1 MQTCY
6 FDHEHLDAYRLSL
19 EVARWVAATDFPR
32 GFAPLKDQAVRA
44 AQSVVMNIAEG
55 KGRGGDAGR
64 NHYRIALGS
73 AAETCAALD
82 LLGTMAASE
91 QQAKLR
97 RVGAMLRGL
106 TRQRASAP

>member
-44 AQSVVMNIAEG
+44 AQSVVM
-55 KGRGGDAGR
+55 KSRR
-64 NHYRIALGS
+64 NRSPGPY
-73 AAETCAALD
+73 D
-82 LLGTMAASE
+82 
-91 QQAKLR
+91 QA
-97 RVGAMLRGL
+97 V
-106 TRQRASAP
+106 

>member
-1 MQTCY
+1 MHTYY

-19 EVARWVAATDFPR
+19 DVAHWVASTDFPR

-44 AQSVVMNIAEG
+44 AQSVVMNLAEG
-55 KGRGGDAGR
+55 KSRGGDAGR

-73 AAETCAALD
+73 AAEVCAALD
-82 LLGTMAASE
+82 LLGSAAAAE

-106 TRQRASAP
+106 TRQHPPAP